1 MTVVVADGAPWLW
14 SLAELHFPDA
24 IQVLDWY
31 HLKARV
37 CEVGEELY
45 GADRDSYQ
53 QWTDRILDLLW
64 QSRWKE
70 AVQELEK
77 ERRRVRSKAKRES
90 LRRLVGYIRNN
101 RERIDYARYR
111 ELGIPLGSGRVEGAC
126 RHLVGKRC
134 KGSGMRNWK
143 PSRCES
149 ILALRAG
156 VYERR
161 FYHLWEQHV
170 RPAP

>member
-1 MTVVVADGAPWLW
+1 MDEPDTGSA
-14 SLAELHFPDA
+14 LAEPM
-24 IQVLDWY
+24 
-31 HLKARV
+31 
-37 CEVGEELY
+37 EGS
-45 GADRDSYQ
+45 GAGAGKGAS
-53 QWTDRILDLLW
+53 TL
-64 QSRWKE
+64 
-70 AVQELEK
+70 
-77 ERRRVRSKAKRES
+77 RSKAKREL

-134 KGSGMRNWK
+134 KGSGTRNWK
-143 PSRCES
+143 PSRCGS

-161 FYHLWEQHV
+161 FYRLWEEHI
-170 RPAP
+170 RPAAWRYRKSAAPRGGSVWRGEAGVVS